1 MSSLADVERL
11 VDPGEPTRR
20 SKVVKVSVYLSRRS
34 WKRYCEVMPE
44 RSFSWFVR
52 SAIDRFLDEIEELP
66 NDAIARICRLL
77 VDDLDHMRT
86 GPILK
91 RKIRT

>member
-1 MSSLADVERL
+1 MGSLADVERL
-11 VDPGEPTRR
+11 VNQEP
-20 SKVVKVSVYLSRRS
+20 SSKAKVVRTTLYLSRRS
-34 WKRYCEVMPE
+34 WNRWCEVMPE
-44 RSFSWFVR
+44 RSLSWFVR

-77 VDDLDHMRT
+77 KDDLEHKRI

>member
-1 MSSLADVERL
+1 MSSLVNVERL
-11 VDPGEPTRR
+11 ADPGEPTRR

-34 WKRYCEVMPE
+34 WKRWCEVMPE

-66 NDAIARICRLL
+66 LNQP
-77 VDDLDHMRT
+77 VP
-86 GPILK
+86 PIMSTVQESVTVQPK
-91 RKIRT
+91 